1 MKESINQYLFGTQ
14 DLEDLKSRGIKW
26 AMKIPENDNNNNDS
40 NNTLEDLK
48 DYPALITL
56 SRFTKFIAWLG
67 VFSSVIVGIFYLSTV
82 GSYISGSLLL
92 FQIFI
97 GVIFT
102 LIYYVFWSAISEI
115 IILFVDMAQDLKQI
129 KQKK

>member
-1 MKESINQYLFGTQ
+1 MKESISEYLFGTQ

-26 AMKIPENDNNNNDS
+26 AMKIPENNNNNDS

-56 SRFTKFIAWLG
+56 SRFAKFIAWLG

-82 GSYISGSLLL
+82 GSYISGGLLL

-97 GVIFT
+97 GVIIT

>member
-1 MKESINQYLFGTQ
+1 MKESISEYLFGTQ

-26 AMKIPENDNNNNDS
+26 AMKIPENDTNNDS
-40 NNTLEDLK
+40 NNTLEDIK

-82 GSYISGSLLL
+82 GADISCSLLL

-97 GVIFT
+97 WGIFT